1 MTVNNNRVLIFRGL
15 PGAGKSTYLSK
26 HFPNAV
32 VCSADQYFIDQ
43 SGNYNFNPKL
53 LNEAHRSCFRKFLT
67 ACNVGNKLIAVDNTN
82 TQLFEFYG
90 YVQVAL
96 AYAFDLEI
104 IRLETPIDIAAKR
117 NVHGVSLNNV
127 KLMKERFQ
135 EIPSFLNLNE
145 KIIGG

>member
-1 MTVNNNRVLIFRGL
+1 MTNVIVIRGL

-26 HFPNAV
+26 HYPNAV
-32 VCSADQYFIDQ
+32 ICSADQYFLDQ
-43 SGNYNFNPKL
+43 NGNYNFNSKL
-53 LNEAHRSCFRKFLT
+53 LNEAHRWCFRKYLT

-96 AYAFDLEI
+96 SYAFDLEI
-104 IRLETPIDIAAKR
+104 IRLETPVDIAAKR
-117 NVHGVSLNNV
+117 NVHNVSLNNV
-127 KLMKERFQ
+127 KMMRERFQ
-135 EIPSFLNLNE
+135 DIPPFLNLNE